1 MMRKGGIRMSEGE
14 RRRPNRG
21 NQQARRTANAQTGQ
35 QAERARQARPSR
47 EGRKGR
53 QPTCLRVIP
62 LGGVGE
68 VGKNCTLLEYGENLI
83 LVDAGA
89 AFPGEDEPGVDLL
102 VPDVSYIRDNVQRL
116 RGIVLTHGHEDHIG
130 GLAFV
135 AQQIG
140 ARAPIPL
147 YGSPLALGLARGRL
161 EERKAMRL
169 LDPRPISA
177 GQRLNLGGLTI
188 EFVPVGH
195 SIPDAMALAIH
206 SSIGTVIYTG
216 DWKFADMPPAG
227 RRRFEA
233 LGREGVT
240 ALLADCVRIE
250 SPGHTPPES
259 VVARSVERL
268 IRQAPARVI
277 ITTFASN
284 IRRVADTINV
294 AHRLGRACVLVGRSM
309 ERNISV
315 VQELGM
321 LEIPEGSLISVEQAR
336 RWPLDKIVL
345 ITTGSQGE
353 PGAALARIAAGEHR
367 QIRVQKED
375 TVIIAASPI
384 PGNEETVARTI
395 DNLFRQGANVHYP
408 RITSDI
414 HVSGHAARDD
424 HAELMEMLRPRFVSP
439 FHGEYRMMVLFQRLA
454 AELGVPAKRVLFP
467 ELGAVMEFG
476 RDSVRRHGTVPSGQ
490 VLVDGLTV
498 GTVTGV
504 VLRDRRALAAEGLL
518 VVSVALDRDSGRP
531 IATPELIARGLPDGA
546 HGNLMTG
553 ARDRVLRVLERRR
566 RGLVEPRLIH
576 DLIKE
581 AAATYI
587 AHETGLRPM
596 VVPVVTEV

>member
-1 MMRKGGIRMSEGE
+1 MSEDG
-14 RRRPNRG
+14 RGRDARQPARGGPRRPAG
-21 NQQARRTANAQTGQ
+21 GRRAAQTRE
-35 QAERARQARPSR
+35 ATRATRRP
-47 EGRKGR
+47 GLLK
-53 QPTCLRVIP
+53 VIP

-68 VGKNCTLLEYGENLI
+68 VGKNCTLLEYGDDLI
-83 LVDAGA
+83 LVDAGV

-102 VPDVSYIRDNVQRL
+102 VPDVSYVRANAHRL

-140 ARAPIPL
+140 ARGRIPV
-147 YGSPLALGLARGRL
+147 YGSPLALGLARARV
-161 EERKAMRL
+161 EERKATRL
-169 LDPRPISA
+169 IDPRPVSA
-177 GQRLNLGGLTI
+177 GQRLGLGGLTL

-206 SSIGTVIYTG
+206 SSVGPVIYTG
-216 DWKFADMPPAG
+216 DWKFADMPPTG
-227 RRRFEA
+227 RQRLEE

-259 VVARSVERL
+259 VVAGSIERL
-268 IRQAPARVI
+268 LREARARVI
-277 ITTFASN
+277 VTTFASN
-284 IRRVADTINV
+284 IRRIVDTITA
-294 AHRLGRACVLVGRSM
+294 AHRLGRACVLLGRSL
-309 ERNISV
+309 ERNIAV
-315 VQELGM
+315 AQELGM
-321 LEIPEGSLISVEQAR
+321 LTIPEGALITAEQAR
-336 RWPLDKIVL
+336 RWPLDRIVL

-367 QIRVQKED
+367 QIRVHKGD
-375 TVIIAASPI
+375 TVIIAATPV

-395 DNLFRQGANVHYP
+395 DNLFRLGATVHYP
-408 RITSDI
+408 RITPDI

-424 HAELMEMLRPRFVSP
+424 HAELMGMLRPRFVAP

-454 AELGVPAKRVLFP
+454 IELGVPPQRVLLP
-467 ELGAVMEFG
+467 ELGAVLEVG
-476 RDSVRRHGTVPSGQ
+476 RDAARRHGTVPSGQ

-498 GTVTGV
+498 GAVTGV

-518 VVSVALDRDSGRP
+518 VISVALERDSGRP
-531 IATPELIARGLPDGA
+531 VTVPEIVARGLPGGEDGK
-546 HGNLMTG
+546 LVDETR
-553 ARDRVLRVLERRR
+553 ARVERVLERRR

-581 AAATYI
+581 AAASYVL
-587 AHETGLRPM
+587 HETGLRPM
-596 VVPVVTEV
+596 VLPVVTEV